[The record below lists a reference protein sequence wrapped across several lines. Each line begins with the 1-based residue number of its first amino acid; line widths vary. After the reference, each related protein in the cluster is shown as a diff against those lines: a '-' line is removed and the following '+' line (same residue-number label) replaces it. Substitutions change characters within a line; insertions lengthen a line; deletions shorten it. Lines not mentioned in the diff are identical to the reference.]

1 MKISKLFGNL
11 KPLAITY
18 ISVIAFSNFVFVLF
32 SQTVRDIIWSFFKD
46 AGGIVILGMVFL
58 FALTWLLKARP
69 HKIPKQY
76 QVIVFD
82 IGEKAGIKIKGPIPL
97 PVKRLNVVTRK
108 SPCGSGTETYEKWEM
123 KMHRRIID
131 ISADDKAMRQLMRL
145 KIPDNV
151 YIELSLT

>member
-1 MKISKLFGNL
+1 MPKFYNCQ
-11 KPLAITY
+11 KPFVITY
-18 ISVIAFSNFVFVLF
+18 ILVIAFSNFVFVLF

-82 IGEKAGIKIKGPIPL
+82 IFEQESQIDGLRTEFKNHDVAWSFMKFYKKSYPLCNFAMVTKQKSSAKKIIFK
-97 PVKRLNVVTRK
+97 
-108 SPCGSGTETYEKWEM
+108 
-123 KMHRRIID
+123 
-131 ISADDKAMRQLMRL
+131 
-145 KIPDNV
+145 
-151 YIELSLT
+151 YI